1 MRIKEIT
8 INDKTFDFNNES
20 TLIYSKQ
27 NSVGKT
33 TLLRLIFFALGYN
46 IPSTRGLKF
55 KNFSLK
61 LKLSENGQKIE
72 VNRKNTLVTT
82 SLNTNKVFSS
92 SIDED
97 QDELHSMLFGIDIPE
112 VVHNLLGLIY
122 FDQEKGWTLLNR
134 GSVIG
139 SIHFQIE
146 ELIEGLD
153 KSNLMELRNRV
164 DKLSKERKIYKQLN
178 KLLELQGE
186 YEGQEYNIDDST
198 TALQGKYKSLQIEIT
213 RLKKEISDY
222 LNIKK
227 QNETLI
233 DLIEQSG
240 IRILIDKKEIPVTQ
254 ENIVGYSENQHLI
267 DAILTRE
274 RLFLKEYER
283 EFYRVRDQLNKKLEL
298 VDVSDQLQRFNSMV
312 SSSEFNSK
320 EIDLLI
326 SKHTDEIDDLNRKIR
341 EELYAAKATAKIYN
355 RIKKYSELLHIEDS
369 IDEKKDF
376 IFTSDLKRYTGAK
389 LHLLVFAF
397 KLALLKEV
405 QNQFKVCL
413 PIVLDSPKTGEL
425 DENNLNLMFRLLKR
439 EFPDNQIIIAS
450 VTSPEEFSNVYSLDN
465 TIEIH
470 KRLLE

>member
-198 TALQGKYKSLQIEIT
+198 TALQGKYK
-213 RLKKEISDY
+213 
-222 LNIKK
+222 
-227 QNETLI
+227 
-233 DLIEQSG
+233 
-240 IRILIDKKEIPVTQ
+240 
-254 ENIVGYSENQHLI
+254 
-267 DAILTRE
+267 
-274 RLFLKEYER
+274 
-283 EFYRVRDQLNKKLEL
+283 
-298 VDVSDQLQRFNSMV
+298 
-312 SSSEFNSK
+312 
-320 EIDLLI
+320 LL
-326 SKHTDEIDDLNRKIR
+326 D
-341 EELYAAKATAKIYN
+341 
-355 RIKKYSELLHIEDS
+355 
-369 IDEKKDF
+369 
-376 IFTSDLKRYTGAK
+376 
-389 LHLLVFAF
+389 
-397 KLALLKEV
+397 
-405 QNQFKVCL
+405 
-413 PIVLDSPKTGEL
+413 
-425 DENNLNLMFRLLKR
+425 
-439 EFPDNQIIIAS
+439 
-450 VTSPEEFSNVYSLDN
+450 
-465 TIEIH
+465 
-470 KRLLE
+470 